1 LKIAIY
7 DTEHQETV
15 ATLITLLT
23 GENELHVFTSMQM
36 GAELRQQFQGK
47 NIHWFL
53 FQNDKALDIPGAIKK
68 QNKLVRFD
76 HIFLNTVHKHHLLFA
91 RAAKSKSKLIVT
103 VHEASNLSPKLKP
116 GFRSIARFAGL
127 KMLNRYADAF
137 LVLSSE
143 VKKHILKERLT
154 KKPVI
159 VLPAVVNATVVS
171 GPADGNFIVCIPGT
185 IDESRK
191 DYSRLKELVT
201 LISSSKRKISIVLLG
216 AAKGKSWISEKTA
229 DIQNKYPSVDVHL
242 FDADHIPQQQFDHW
256 LSRSHLVWLPLTESV
271 QREHGIEKYGRT
283 KISGGFFDAVRAG
296 KFMLHPDTIPVAE
309 ELKLQTQT
317 YGSIQELAD
326 FILRAAN
333 DPNTYHSLESRVK
346 ENAGNFDLEKGR
358 AALLD
363 ALKKL

>member
-1 LKIAIY
+1 
-7 DTEHQETV
+7 
-15 ATLITLLT
+15 
-23 GENELHVFTSMQM
+23 
-36 GAELRQQFQGK
+36 
-47 NIHWFL
+47 
-53 FQNDKALDIPGAIKK
+53 
-68 QNKLVRFD
+68 
-76 HIFLNTVHKHHLLFA
+76 LNTVHKHHLLFA

-103 VHEASNLSPKLKP
+103 IHEASTLSPKLKA

-143 VKKHILKERLT
+143 VKKHILQEKLT

-159 VLPAVVNATVVS
+159 VLPAVMKAKAVPAAT
-171 GPADGNFIVCIPGT
+171 DGNFIVCVPGT

-191 DYSRLKELVT
+191 DYSRIRELVT
-201 LISSSKRKISIVLLG
+201 LVSSSKRKISIVLLG
-216 AAKGKSWISEKTA
+216 AAKGKSWISEKIS
-229 DIQNKYPSVDVHL
+229 DIKTKYPSVTIEL
-242 FDADHIPQQQFDHW
+242 FDVDHIPQDQFDDW

-271 QREHGIEKYGRT
+271 KREHGIEKYGRT

-296 KFMLHPDTIPVAE
+296 KFMTHPETIPVAE

-333 DPNTYHSLESRVK
+333 DPQTYHSLESRVK

-363 ALKKL
+363 ALNKL